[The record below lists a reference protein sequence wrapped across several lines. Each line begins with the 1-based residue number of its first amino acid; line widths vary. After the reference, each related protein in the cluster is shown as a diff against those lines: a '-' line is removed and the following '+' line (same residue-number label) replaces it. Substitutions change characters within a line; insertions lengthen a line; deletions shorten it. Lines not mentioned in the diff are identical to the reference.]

1 MVKMEDCGGQMLVI
15 AAPIQIWRF
24 RFPEMVVPQNGWFT
38 MDNPIQNGWFRGTTC
53 LGNIH
58 VSYIKYVIIQ
68 IIPKWRCTT
77 LGSPHYLHMVN
88 VPHVCRVIYCINLQA
103 DLCIRKCGSLW
114 TSNQWNIRDL
124 QYITHGT
131 LTSSNHSNHGIKKNI
146 QILTWSQTSAW
157 LSPAQH
163 NPKHQED
170 RPGAHPRVCAFDDPR
185 RPQFPVQVRYGKS
198 NVEPKRKAISNIQN
212 SLNPNFLWW
221 SEI

>member
-1 MVKMEDCGGQMLVI
+1 MGVFIKWGT
-15 AAPIQIWRF
+15 
-24 RFPEMVVPQNGWFT
+24 QNGWFT
-38 MDNPIQNGWFRGTTC
+38 MDNPIQNGWFRGTTF

-131 LTSSNHSNHGIKKNI
+131 LTSSNHSNHGTKKTNPDPDLVSNKCLAKPGSAPEAPGGSRE
-146 QILTWSQTSAW
+146 LTRACA
-157 LSPAQH
+157 LSMTHGGLSFQSRWGTGNRTW
-163 NPKHQED
+163 NP
-170 RPGAHPRVCAFDDPR
+170 R
-185 RPQFPVQVRYGKS
+185 
-198 NVEPKRKAISNIQN
+198 KRQ
-212 SLNPNFLWW
+212 
-221 SEI
+221 